1 MDSKLEQELGLVK
14 LGLVISKS
22 SPEGN
27 IFCIVALAK
36 QLLEVEAGKKMQNE
50 VTAQRSYEDA
60 LKVIKKYVPEIS
72 FID

>member
-1 MDSKLEQELGLVK
+1 M
-14 LGLVISKS
+14 GLVISKS

-27 IFCIVALAK
+27 IFYIIALAK
-36 QLLEVEAGKKMQNE
+36 KLLGVEAGKKMQNE
-50 VTAQRSYEDA
+50 VTAQRSYEDV